1 MGASKVKELGMVDWS
16 KVKDWSVQV
25 LLDGSAAD
33 DIPSKQKEFI
43 EVWKASKV
51 KQLGSTDWS
60 KVKDWS
66 MKELLAADDIPSKLK
81 EYIHEWL
88 IASNWIPDGGIS
100 SDYIYFD
107 SEDLDSEER
116 DEDTG
121 ETFWERHA
129 REAGITVD
137 GDDPDIPSKVKELI
151 AAKGIPDFHPAYLT
165 MVREALET
173 KRVREAK
180 ASTVKELLAADDIPS
195 KVKELFASDDIP
207 SKLKEF
213 IAANG
218 MPKGG
223 NADGDLA

>member
-1 MGASKVKELGMVDWS
+1 MG
-16 KVKDWSVQV
+16 
-25 LLDGSAAD
+25 
-33 DIPSKQKEFI
+33 EFI

-51 KQLGSTDWS
+51 KELGSTDW
-60 KVKDWS
+60 
-66 MKELLAADDIPSKLK
+66 SKLK

-100 SDYIYFD
+100 SDYIY
-107 SEDLDSEER
+107 LDSEEL

-129 REAGITVD
+129 REAGIAVD
-137 GDDPDIPSKVKELI
+137 NIAAKDAWSREIIKANYGDDPGIPSKVKELI

-180 ASTVKELLAADDIPS
+180 ASTVKEL
-195 KVKELFASDDIP
+195 FASDDIP